1 MNLKFTNPWYTSQVE
16 DNLGDYAVVDVTSR
30 ILRDKK
36 MMLDHPTIHKDFSPF
51 FMGPVVTSDG
61 LTAHIFEHYWQASK
75 VFPCHVDY
83 MGDIKNEYW
92 QWRKEWFDKTKVS
105 DKTASRRPHSL
116 LGYKDSD
123 CLFSLH
129 YNGTNWERLS
139 YVEARKK
146 MYICEYAKLVV
157 NSDTYKWLKELYEDG
172 KKIALVDFDGFNYYS
187 VKAKEKLYKYY
198 ISKCKKN
205 GVVSTKV
212 LSDFMGIKNMKDAIN
227 CEFTPVGHSFI
238 IKMLLEG
245 DIEVIDNK
253 VIDHIDALKI

>member
-1 MNLKFTNPWYTSQVE
+1 
-16 DNLGDYAVVDVTSR
+16 
-30 ILRDKK
+30 
-36 MMLDHPTIHKDFSPF
+36 
-51 FMGPVVTSDG
+51 
-61 LTAHIFEHYWQASK
+61 
-75 VFPCHVDY
+75 
-83 MGDIKNEYW
+83 
-92 QWRKEWFDKTKVS
+92 
-105 DKTASRRPHSL
+105 
-116 LGYKDSD
+116 
-123 CLFSLH
+123 
-129 YNGTNWERLS
+129 
-139 YVEARKK
+139 

-187 VKAKEKLYKYY
+187 EAAKEKLYKYY

-205 GVVSTKV
+205 GVVPTKA